1 MNITTNQYV
10 LNLKR
15 TLNETK
21 NYWDDDG
28 TFDSLATAWERMRV
42 LEAAEPSTAEDIV
55 AFVIFL
61 ESINVLQNEG
71 IRNKV
76 QRVIN
81 IAGLSIP
88 KEHMAVALDI
98 LAKYEKPKG
107 FFDRLFNDH
116 TKKFDKK
123 YNPFLWDLPAETP
136 FQL

>member
-1 MNITTNQYV
+1 M
-10 LNLKR
+10 
-15 TLNETK
+15 NETK
-21 NYWDDDG
+21 EYWEDD
-28 TFDSLATAWERMRV
+28 FDRTATAWARVRV
-42 LEAAEPSTAEDIV
+42 LKATEPSTVEDIV

-61 ESINVLQNEG
+61 ESINILQNEA

-76 QRVIN
+76 KRVID
-81 IAGLSIP
+81 IAGLSIS

-107 FFDRLFNDH
+107 LLDRLFNDH
-116 TKKFDKK
+116 AKKFDKD

>member
-10 LNLKR
+10 QNLKNR
-15 TLNETK
+15 LNETK
-21 NYWDDDG
+21 EYWEDDD
-28 TFDSLATAWERMRV
+28 TFDRSKTARARMRV
-42 LEAAEPSTAEDIV
+42 LKATEPSTAEDIV

-61 ESINVLQNEG
+61 ESINILQNED

-88 KEHMAVALDI
+88 KEHMAVAFDI

-116 TKKFDKK
+116 TKKFDKE

>member
-1 MNITTNQYV
+1 MNISTNQFV
-10 LNLKR
+10 QNLKR

-21 NYWDDDG
+21 EYWDDDG
-28 TFDSLATAWERMRV
+28 KFDSLATAWERMRV
-42 LEAAEPSTAEDIV
+42 LKAAEPSTAEDIV

-61 ESINVLQNEG
+61 ESINVLQNED

-88 KEHMAVALDI
+88 KEHMTVALDI

-107 FFDRLFNDH
+107 FFARLFNDH
-116 TKKFDKK
+116 TKKFDKD
-123 YNPFLWDLPAETP
+123 YNPFHDLPAETP